1 MQNGFTY
8 KIINDQTT
16 KFNVSLAPNFK
27 PYSKNDS
34 NDLSGMERNMY
45 VDGLVSI
52 SRELSRGLSAK
63 LDVGTELTGTFNG
76 STAKMSLSQ

>member
-1 MQNGFTY
+1 MPSLSYETDKININVQNGLTY

-27 PYSKNDS
+27 PYSKDDS
-34 NDLSGMERNMY
+34 NDLIGMERNMY
-45 VDGLVSI
+45 IDGLISV

-63 LDVGTELTGTFNG
+63 LDV
-76 STAKMSLSQ
+76 